1 MWNVFL
7 SSFLG
12 LCFSLLTHRYPS
24 RYDYAACVPATEEP
38 NHRGKDRPAPFRC
51 GLLLFERS
59 GYLDTVSLGIPLDW
73 VLLFVE
79 RCVQNLDH
87 DYHLEVITED
97 DSHALTELSTFC
109 P

>member
-1 MWNVFL
+1 
-7 SSFLG
+7 
-12 LCFSLLTHRYPS
+12 
-24 RYDYAACVPATEEP
+24 
-38 NHRGKDRPAPFRC
+38 
-51 GLLLFERS
+51 
-59 GYLDTVSLGIPLDW
+59 
-73 VLLFVE
+73 LFVE